1 MNELYNTYIK
11 NNIILKFIIFSV
23 FSFLFYTIITKI
35 FIFFGVN
42 SVSIYLYMSWMIFL
56 FSLFVFL
63 PSINGLIS
71 YSDQPFELSILSIYK
86 SVAVDEPEPTSN
98 LTRQPRQIVP
108 EIPLN
113 PAESYRPGLIRRP
126 SEQYAPP

>member
-1 MNELYNTYIK
+1 MNELYNKYIK

-42 SVSIYLYMSWMIFL
+42 SVSIYLYMSWIIFL

-71 YSDQPFELSILSIYK
+71 YSDQPFELNILSIYK
-86 SVAVDEPEPTSN
+86 SVAVDDPEPTTNEQSIQN
-98 LTRQPRQIVP
+98 VP

-113 PAESYRPGLIRRP
+113 SPQPYIEGQRLQRSNSR
-126 SEQYAPP
+126 QFAPP